1 MLTVNPFDTFRN
13 WALVTAKSGE
23 SHNSMVIGWGT
34 LGVLW
39 RKNVAIVFIR
49 EDRYTYEFIEKANQF
64 TISFYDEK
72 YLEELKVYGSKSGKD
87 VDKDKVT
94 WFHPIPV
101 HDTIT
106 YEESK
111 MTIVC
116 RKMYQTRMNDEDFTD
131 FIPVEF
137 YQNIDKSVR
146 HHMYIGEIIEI
157 IQK

>member
-13 WALVTAKSGE
+13 WALVTAKHDNI
-23 SHNSMVIGWGT
+23 HNSMVIGWGT

-39 RKNVAIVFIR
+39 RKNVAVVFIR
-49 EDRYTYEFIEKANQF
+49 EDRYTYEFIEKAPEF

-72 YLEELKVYGSKSGKD
+72 YIEALKVYGSKSGKD
-87 VDKDKVT
+87 IDKDQVT
-94 WFHPIPV
+94 GFHPITV
-101 HDTIT
+101 HNTIT
-106 YEESK
+106 YEEAK

-116 RKMYQTRMNDEDFTD
+116 RKMFQTRLNDEDFTD
-131 FIPVEF
+131 LVPTEF

>member
-13 WALVTAKSGE
+13 WALVTAKVKDK
-23 SHNSMVIGWGT
+23 HNSMVIGWGT

-49 EDRYTYEFIEKANQF
+49 EDRYTYEFIEKADEF
-64 TISFYDEK
+64 TISFYDDE
-72 YLEELKVYGSKSGKD
+72 YMEQLKVYGSLSGKD
-87 VDKDKVT
+87 IDKDQKT
-94 WFHPIPV
+94 GFHPEYV
-101 HDTIT
+101 HNTVT
-106 YEESK
+106 YQEAK

-116 RKMYQTRMNDEDFTD
+116 RKMFQTRLNDEDFTD
-131 FIPVEF
+131 FVPVEF
-137 YQNIDKSVR
+137 YQNIDKNIR

>member
-13 WALVTAKSGE
+13 WALVTAKNKD

-39 RKNVAIVFIR
+39 RKNVAIVFVR
-49 EDRYTYEFIEKANQF
+49 EDRYTYEFIENAKEF
-64 TISFYDEK
+64 TISFYENDYAEA
-72 YLEELKVYGSKSGKD
+72 LKIYGSKSGRDFNKD
-87 VDKDKVT
+87 QEAN
-94 WFHPIPV
+94 FHPV
-101 HDTIT
+101 EVLNTVT
-106 YEESK
+106 YEEAK
-111 MTIVC
+111 MTLVC

-131 FIPVEF
+131 YVPADF